1 MQIGLDYMQMRSRA
15 QYYGLRWAG
24 ILLLAA
30 GGVLL
35 AAGIAYYGYIFWLR
49 ASVDDYSARGQGTIL
64 LEESPRSADGGIGVS
79 SVALPEGAFDRRVA
93 ELGYTRM
100 PSGAAWPVGTQPA
113 ATRLIVPGLGIDVKL
128 DELRVTGSSIA
139 SYASGD
145 NPAAGYSAV
154 SANPGERGAMWM
166 FGPAGKGSHSFS
178 SLTRSAEL
186 MQNGK
191 EVLLFVNTAGQNYL
205 YATTHS
211 EVVEAS
217 ALRLNSTD
225 RATVHLVVPVPSGL
239 FDHFLVLSGELIG
252 VK

>member
-30 GGVLL
+30 GGALF

-49 ASVDDYSARGQGTIL
+49 ASVDDFAGRAHNATL
-64 LEESPRSADGGIGVS
+64 LEESPRGADGGIGAS
-79 SVALPEGAFDRRVA
+79 SVSLPEGAYDGRVK

-100 PSGAAWPVGTQPA
+100 PSSAAWPIGTQPP
-113 ATRLIVPGLGIDVKL
+113 ATRLVVPGLGIDVKL

-139 SYASGD
+139 SFASGD
-145 NPAAGYSAV
+145 NPAAGYSAI
-154 SANPGERGAMWM
+154 SANPGERGAMWL
-166 FGPAGKGSHSFS
+166 FGPAGKGSHTFS

-186 MQNGK
+186 MENGK
-191 EVLLFVNTAGQNYL
+191 EVLLFVNTGGQNYL
-205 YATTHS
+205 YAATHS
-211 EVVEAS
+211 EVVNAGE
-217 ALRLNSTD
+217 LRLNSTD

-239 FDHFLVLSGELIG
+239 YDHFLVLSGELVG